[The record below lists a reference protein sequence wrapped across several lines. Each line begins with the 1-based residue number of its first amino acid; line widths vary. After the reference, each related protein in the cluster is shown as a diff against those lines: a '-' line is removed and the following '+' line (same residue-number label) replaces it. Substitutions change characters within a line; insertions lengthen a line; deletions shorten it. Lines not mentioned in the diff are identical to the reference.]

1 MSNENLYVET
11 FTVDQIEKLQS
22 HLSGQNWEFKDLA
35 HAHWKASFN
44 KTSVSAYKSGKV
56 CVQGKGTKELVQF
69 FIEPELTGEARFG
82 YEDVYFEQENAEQLS
97 PHAGIDESGKGDF
110 FGPLV
115 ICCAFTDEKSAKE
128 LFALGVKD
136 SKAIKSDNKMK
147 KLDEGIRK
155 ILRGKYAII
164 TLGNEAYNK
173 FYLTSKNL
181 NSMLGWGHARSLENL
196 LEKVPE
202 CKMAISD
209 QFSKTGSVRKALME
223 KGKKINLIERTKAE
237 EDIAVAAASIIA
249 RAEFVRKMEALGKE
263 YGVTLPKGASPQV
276 IQCGKELVAK
286 YGPEVLEKVGK
297 SHFKTTQ
304 NILG

>member
-11 FTVDQIEKLQS
+11 FTEVQIEKLQS

-136 SKAIKSDNKMK
+136 SKAIKGDSKMK

-164 TLGNEAYNK
+164 TLGNEAYNN
-173 FYLTSKNL
+173 FYVKSKNL

-196 LEKVPE
+196 LEKVPD

-223 KGKKINLIERTKAE
+223 KGKKIKLIERTKAE

-249 RAEFVRKMEALGKE
+249 RAEFVRKMEALSKE
-263 YGVTLPKGASPQV
+263 YGVTIPKGASAQV
-276 IQCGKELVAK
+276 IECGKQLVSQF
-286 YGPEVLEKVGK
+286 GEEVLHKVGK
-297 SHFKTTQ
+297 THFKTTQ